1 MADEKEDLR
10 VISKLSPVEKDILP
24 YLNLGSVSKISEKSK
39 IDESSIRRALQFLE
53 NKNLVETK
61 PKEKKVV
68 VLGENGKLYI
78 KRGLPE
84 KRLLKVVFDSKKIS
98 INDAKDKSGLSN
110 EEFTIAFGTLKKK
123 SLVDVDKGIIAS
135 KAKKEDV
142 EKKTI
147 EEALLDSLPRD
158 LDGIKDNMLDVYKQ
172 LINRKQIVEIKEEKD
187 VEFILTKKGN
197 EILKDIN
204 KIKKMN
210 FVEELTPEMI
220 KTNGWRGKKFRHYD
234 IQSKVPAVYG
244 GKKQPYAEFLDD
256 VRKRFMALGFSEMT
270 GTIVESDFWDMD
282 ALFMPQFHSA
292 RDIHQAYYVKEPKYG
307 KLDESIVKKVKEA
320 HEKGIAG
327 SKGWRYK
334 FDEKKTHRL
343 MLRTQGTALSARQL
357 ASKDLKIP
365 GKYFGIAR
373 CFRYDVIDATH
384 LPDFNQIE
392 GIVVAPNLTFRHLK
406 SLLKMFAK
414 EFAGTEEIKIVP
426 AYFPFT
432 EPSCELHA
440 KHPQLGWIEL
450 GGAGIFRP
458 EVCKSLGVNVPVI
471 AWGLGIDR
479 IAMVNLKIADIRQL
493 FSHDLKYLRS
503 TQ

>member
-1 MADEKEDLR
+1 MADEKEDLK
-10 VISKLSPVEKDILP
+10 VISKLSPVEKQILP

-39 IDESSIRRALQFLE
+39 IDESSIRRALLFLK
-53 NKNLVETK
+53 NKKLVETK
-61 PKEKKVV
+61 SIEKKVA
-68 VLGENGKLYI
+68 VLGENGEVYVK
-78 KRGLPE
+78 KGLPE

-98 INDAKDKSGLSN
+98 INDAKSKSGLN
-110 EEFTIAFGTLKKK
+110 DNEFTIAFGTLKKK
-123 SLVDVDKGIIAS
+123 NLIDVNKGIIS
-135 KAKKEDV
+135 IKAKKEEI

-147 EEALLDSLPRD
+147 EEAFLESLPRN
-158 LDGIKDNMLDVYKQ
+158 LDGIKDDMLNAFKELQ
-172 LINRKQIVEIKEEKD
+172 NRKQIIEIKEEKD

-210 FVEELTPEMI
+210 FIEELTPEML
-220 KTNGWRGKKFRHYD
+220 KREDWKGKKFRHYD

-244 GKKQPYAEFLDD
+244 GKKQPYAEFLDN
-256 VRKRFMALGFSEMT
+256 VRKKFMALGFSEMT
-270 GTIVESDFWDMD
+270 GPIVESDFWDMD
-282 ALFMPQFHSA
+282 SLFMPQFHSA

-307 KLDESIVKKVKEA
+307 KLDESIVKRVKEA
-320 HEKGIAG
+320 HEKGVSG

-357 ASKDLKIP
+357 ASKEMKIP

-373 CFRYDVIDATH
+373 CFRYDIIDATH
-384 LPDFNQIE
+384 LPDFNQVE
-392 GIVVAPNLTFRHLK
+392 GIVAAPSLNFRHLK

-479 IAMVNLKIADIRQL
+479 IAMMNLGIGDIRHL
-493 FSHDLKYLRS
+493 FSHDLKYLRN
-503 TQ
+503 